1 MEKWVVRPVDW
12 REIRRSAWYVIV
24 KKPVEWRCLRP
35 MPVLAISAATGILT
49 AAAIPQPVFL
59 LMISLLTF
67 VAACRLTIR
76 PAWLAWLTPAV
87 FIGSALHVVLIIVP
101 AQSQSVRLGGEIITL
116 QGRVCSTP
124 AASGSSGHMIIRQ
137 TDGVKV
143 MLYYLD
149 TGSDIH
155 YGDHISVPA
164 RASLPEVRRNPGG
177 FDEADWLSSQG
188 IYLKAWPLAKGS
200 IRVTRR
206 GSLPELMQIGADC
219 RKSITS
225 LFRRILNDQQAA
237 LLSGLLLGDTSLV
250 SDEITSDFRR
260 SGLAHLMSVS
270 GANVSYFLLPA
281 GKLLK
286 KGRISRRKRIG
297 FLLVLLCA
305 FGFLTG
311 WQASVT
317 RAVLMACCVLVGS
330 LLRRPADAISSLS
343 AAAFLMMLVQPM
355 TTLSAGFWLSL
366 SATASL
372 ILFSG
377 TLARRICHRV
387 PIVPGPFAEV
397 IAVPVCVQ
405 MVLLPLLAATGNEI
419 SLISLLSNL
428 LAGPLTAGINALA
441 ALTLPLAVIIDL
453 SVFSNAQVWELAAAG
468 RPLGLGLDL
477 LSQLAAIAGRI
488 QVGRFAAVGLGPAFW
503 LAWFLILTVWAWK
516 NCMASF
522 GLNCIFSLASRLRL
536 PAMVAW
542 ILIFLAGI
550 VTAPAVQV
558 WFFDV
563 GQGDAMLILARS
575 GESVLIDGGCP
586 GKGNDVLL
594 PALDALGVRHVT
606 LAISTHGHAD
616 HAGGLIDVIR
626 AGRVGQ
632 LAVSAEEAD
641 FAASFSGEANGDL
654 TGNLI
659 SAAKIAGIK
668 VSEIIGNDT
677 IVISSLIRL
686 DILFPERVRD
696 DRVDTPSD
704 VNSHSLIMLASLA
717 DHRVLL
723 TADCTQEAETEILD
737 DGRWPRA
744 DILKVAHHGSR
755 FATSAEFLRQ
765 VSPAA
770 AIISVGS
777 NVYGHPTAD
786 TLNRLENAGSKI
798 LRTDRQGAVR
808 IDIRPTSWVMAAFCP

>member
-1 MEKWVVRPVDW
+1 MEKWVVRPLDW
-12 REIRRSAWYVIV
+12 QEICRSAWYVVI

-35 MPVLAISAATGILT
+35 MPVLAISAATGIWI
-49 AAAIPQPVFL
+49 AAATLQPFFL
-59 LMISLLTF
+59 IMVLLLIF
-67 VAACRLTIR
+67 IAACRLTIR
-76 PAWLAWLTPAV
+76 PRWLKWMTPAV
-87 FIGSALHVVLIIVP
+87 FIGSALHVILIIAP
-101 AQSQSVRLGGEIITL
+101 AQSQSVRLAGEMFTL
-116 QGRVCSTP
+116 QGRVCSMP
-124 AASGSSGHMIIRQ
+124 VSSGSSGHMIIRQ
-137 TDGVKV
+137 TDGVKI
-143 MLYYLD
+143 MLFYLD
-149 TGSDIH
+149 TGLDIH
-155 YGDHISVPA
+155 YGDLISVSA
-164 RASLPEVRRNPGG
+164 RASLPVGRRNPGG
-177 FDEADWLSSQG
+177 FDEAGWLSSQG
-188 IYLKAWPLAKGS
+188 IYLKAWPLARGS
-200 IRVTRR
+200 ILVTGR

-219 RKSITS
+219 RKSLTS
-225 LFRRILNDQQAA
+225 LFRRILNEQQAA
-237 LLSGLLLGDTSLV
+237 LLSGLLLGDTSLI

-286 KGRISRRKRIG
+286 KSKISRRKRIG

-317 RAVLMACCVLVGS
+317 RAILMACCVLVGS

-343 AAAFLMMLVQPM
+343 AAACLMMLVQPM
-355 TTLSAGFWLSL
+355 TALSAGFWLSL

-377 TLARRICHRV
+377 ALAQRICHGI
-387 PIVPGPFAEV
+387 PILPLPLAEA

-405 MVLLPLLAATGNEI
+405 MVLLPLLATTGNEI

-428 LAGPLTAGINALA
+428 LAGPLTGGINAVA
-441 ALTLPLAVIIDL
+441 ALVMPLAVIIDL
-453 SVFSNAQVWELAAAG
+453 PVFANIQFWALAATG

-477 LSQLAAIAGRI
+477 LSQLAAIAGQI
-488 QVGRFAAVGLGPAFW
+488 QCGRFAAGGLGPAFW
-503 LAWFLILTVWAWK
+503 LAWFLIATVWAWK
-516 NCMASF
+516 SCMASSEQ
-522 GLNCIFSLASRLRL
+522 NCLFRLASRLRL
-536 PAMVAW
+536 PAVGAW
-542 ILIFLAGI
+542 ILIFLAGML
-550 VTAPAVQV
+550 TAPPVQV
-558 WFFDV
+558 WIFDV

-594 PALDALGVRHVT
+594 PALDALGVRRVT

-616 HAGGLIDVIR
+616 HVGGLIDVIQ
-626 AGRVGQ
+626 AGRVRQ
-632 LAVSAEEAD
+632 LAVSADEAN
-641 FAASFSGEANGDL
+641 AANIFSGEATGDL

-659 SAAKIAGIK
+659 SAAKNAGIK
-668 VSEIIGNDT
+668 VSEIMGNDT
-677 IVISSLIRL
+677 IVVSSLIRL
-686 DILFPERVRD
+686 DILFPERERAAPVAA
-696 DRVDTPSD
+696 PND
-704 VNSHSLIMLASLA
+704 VNSYSLIMLASLA
-717 DHRVLL
+717 DHKMLL
-723 TADCTQEAETEILD
+723 TADCTQEVEAELLD
-737 DGRWPRA
+737 DGKWPQA

-755 FATSAEFLRQ
+755 FASSAEFLRQ

-786 TLNRLENAGSKI
+786 TLNRLENTGSRI

-808 IDIRPTSWVMAAFCP
+808 IDIRPTFWAMAAICP